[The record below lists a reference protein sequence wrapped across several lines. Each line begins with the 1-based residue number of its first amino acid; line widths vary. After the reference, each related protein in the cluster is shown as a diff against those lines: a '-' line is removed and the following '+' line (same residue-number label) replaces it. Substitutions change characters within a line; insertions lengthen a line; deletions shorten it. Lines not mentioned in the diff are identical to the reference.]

1 MNHFGKQCK
10 DTSINANKPDYICN
24 PTSGRWVKRS
34 GAVGRNILKPLRKRS
49 TTKRSTRRHPTRR
62 SIRRRSIRR
71 HPTRRSIRR
80 HPTRRSLTRRSIRRR
95 SIRRRSSKRSVN
107 SKLVNLSDCHDDT
120 DYLNSMDDLT
130 EFEIKD
136 IVSLKIG
143 NINHCFPK
151 ESIVEAMVK
160 GSIIFAS
167 PSIRYK
173 VSSVVGDSV
182 IDLAGDQLDNDS
194 IMTLSEDII
203 LGINNFG
210 LENNI
215 FKSLRN
221 ILEFYRFY
229 KWPLTSNTVISSQS
243 FDNFIKS
250 KETKFK
256 LEKVCVLK
264 DVSSFTAHG
273 IGAVHG
279 KKDVYDIVPFN
290 KKTIKNRKI
299 VKSGNYEAY
308 YSTPTEY
315 NAFKNKVIINQLNDL

>member
-24 PTSGRWVKRS
+24 PTSGRWVKRN

-49 TTKRSTRRHPTRR
+49 TTRR
-62 SIRRRSIRR
+62 SIRRSIRR
-71 HPTRRSIRR
+71 HPRKRSV
-80 HPTRRSLTRRSIRRR
+80 
-95 SIRRRSSKRSVN
+95 RRSSKRSLRRRSRKRSSKRSLRRRSTRSVN
-107 SKLVNLSDCHDDT
+107 SKLVNLGDCHDDT

-173 VSSVVGDSV
+173 ISSVVGDSV
-182 IDLAGDQLDNDS
+182 IELAGDRLDNDS

-229 KWPLTSNTVISSQS
+229 KWPLTSNMVISSQS

-290 KKTIKNRKI
+290 KKTIKTRKI

-315 NAFKNKVIINQLNDL
+315 NTFKNNVIINQLNEL

>member
-1 MNHFGKQCK
+1 
-10 DTSINANKPDYICN
+10 
-24 PTSGRWVKRS
+24 
-34 GAVGRNILKPLRKRS
+34 
-49 TTKRSTRRHPTRR
+49 
-62 SIRRRSIRR
+62 
-71 HPTRRSIRR
+71 
-80 HPTRRSLTRRSIRRR
+80 
-95 SIRRRSSKRSVN
+95 
-107 SKLVNLSDCHDDT
+107 
-120 DYLNSMDDLT
+120 MDDLT

-173 VSSVVGDSV
+173 ISSVVGDSV
-182 IDLAGDQLDNDS
+182 IELAGDQLDNDS

>member
-62 SIRRRSIRR
+62 SLRRRSTRR
-71 HPTRRSIRR
+71 HPTRRSVR
-80 HPTRRSLTRRSIRRR
+80 RRSIRRR

-107 SKLVNLSDCHDDT
+107 SKLVNLGDCHDDT

-173 VSSVVGDSV
+173 ISSVVGDSV
-182 IDLAGDQLDNDS
+182 IELAGDQLDNDS

-229 KWPLTSNTVISSQS
+229 KWPLTSNMVISSQS